1 MLKEYGGL
9 ISKKRRKKKES
20 RAATTNSK
28 GGYGWLN
35 IRIIRIRICL
45 KR

>member
-9 ISKKRRKKKES
+9 ISKKKKES

-28 GGYGWLN
+28 DGYGWLN
-35 IRIIRIRICL
+35 IRIIQIRICL